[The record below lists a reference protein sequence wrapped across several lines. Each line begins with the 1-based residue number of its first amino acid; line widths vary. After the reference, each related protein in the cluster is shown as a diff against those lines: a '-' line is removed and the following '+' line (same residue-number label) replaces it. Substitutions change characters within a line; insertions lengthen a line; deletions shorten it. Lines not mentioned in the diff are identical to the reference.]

1 MAEPNPN
8 LVPLRKGGYDV
19 AAGEPDPRGWDV
31 IASDGRKIGE
41 VKELIGDTTT
51 RKVRFFDCD
60 LDEDALGLKED
71 RHAIIPVG
79 VTRLNEEKEEV
90 FLTSVSSA
98 EVVSLPATISD
109 ITPEHAARY
118 EGMWPEREV
127 SLTRAEEELEIGKRQ
142 VEAGE
147 VDVRKHVE
155 TRHVSRPVSRT
166 HEEVEVE
173 RRPADP
179 MRAGEPEFREQEI
192 RVPVREEQIEVRKHP
207 EVKEEL
213 IVRTHPVTEEEQ
225 VEADLRREEVDVEER
240 GRVEKFNPGSER
252 GRLGR
257 ERGR

>member
-1 MAEPNPN
+1 MAEPRHN
-8 LVPLRKGGYDV
+8 LVPLSTSGYEV

-31 IASDGRKIGE
+31 ISSDGRKIGE
-41 VKELIGDTTT
+41 VTELIGDTTT

-60 LDEDALGLKED
+60 LDEGTLGLEAH

-79 VTRLNEEKEEV
+79 STRLNEDKEQV
-90 FLTSVSSA
+90 FLPNVSSA
-98 EVVSLPATISD
+98 EIVSMPATISD
-109 ITPEHAARY
+109 ITAEHAARY

-142 VEAGE
+142 VESGE
-147 VDVRKHVE
+147 VDVHKHVE
-155 TRHVSRPVSRT
+155 TQHVSRPVTRT
-166 HEEVEVE
+166 HEEVEIE
-173 RRPADP
+173 RRPAD
-179 MRAGEPEFREQEI
+179 RLHAGEAEFRDEEV

-225 VEADLRREEVDVEER
+225 VEADLRREDVEVEER
-240 GRVEKFNPGSER
+240 GHVEKFHPGSER